1 MIFVLK
7 FWIFILCHY
16 YCVFFC
22 GFGVARGIVIVRG
35 VSIVWV
41 WFLSIWKKRKSSD
54 PFGKMKKNEKAVVF
68 VIKIEFWS
76 WFWFFFFLVMTVT
89 GEKWRRFCYMV
100 LYMLR
105 SMKWISLKVE
115 VAATFSLRWII
126 WYCSFSLFFDWSVIF
141 IFIFNGDM
149 SVFYLDLDF

>member
-1 MIFVLK
+1 MVWFWLPIWIKWKSCDLFFKV
-7 FWIFILCHY
+7 WIFILCHY

-76 WFWFFFFLVMTVT
+76 WFWFFFFWEWLLQVKNGADFATWYFT
-89 GEKWRRFCYMV
+89 CYDLWSGSAWKWRWRQ
-100 LYMLR
+100 
-105 SMKWISLKVE
+105 
-115 VAATFSLRWII
+115 
-126 WYCSFSLFFDWSVIF
+126 LFH
-141 IFIFNGDM
+141 
-149 SVFYLDLDF
+149 